1 MIRQI
6 LLIFQ
11 RDLKTSVR
19 NYITLYIIVVPIIF
33 AIMIN
38 VFSPGINDT
47 TVEMVLLEGENP
59 DQVAYF
65 RQFANVEELETLEAI
80 ENRVRKRDN
89 IIAVLPAEG
98 VDYYILSQ
106 GNEPEYV
113 VDYVRSLA
121 AFDHFEIGMEQ
132 SMIEIMDYGRDIPP
146 LKKIMV
152 NTAMIFTSILGGMII
167 ALNIVEEKTDNTISA
182 MHLSPVSRMGF
193 IAGKSMI
200 GVFVPLIGTIL
211 LLVITGFREINYLF
225 AVLMVITSCIISI
238 LIGFIEGINNDD
250 VMNAAGNM
258 KILFLPL
265 FGSIAGEEL
274 LADKWQVLFYWIP
287 FYWTYKGNKLVL
299 SNSGSWLEIIRY
311 AGIVM
316 GISAIVFLLLAPRIR
331 KGLE

>member
-1 MIRQI
+1 MIKKM

-19 NYITLYIIVVPIIF
+19 NFITLYILVVPILFGI
-33 AIMIN
+33 IIN

-47 TVEMVLLEGENP
+47 TVEIVLIEGENP
-59 DQVAYF
+59 EQRVF
-65 RQFANVEELETLEAI
+65 FQQFAKVEQVGSVDEMED
-80 ENRVRKRDN
+80 RVRKRDH
-89 IIAVLPAEG
+89 IIGVLPDQPESY
-98 VDYYILSQ
+98 VLLSQ
-106 GNEPEYV
+106 GNEPEYIL
-113 VDYVRSLA
+113 DYVRNLA
-121 AFDHFEIGMEQ
+121 AFDHYGIGMED
-132 SMIEIMDYGRDIPP
+132 SMIEFIDYGRDIPP

-152 NTAMIFTSILGGMII
+152 NVAMIFTTVLGGMII

-182 MHLSPVSRMGF
+182 IHLSPVSRMAF

-200 GVFVPLIGTIL
+200 GLFVPVVGSL
-211 LLVITGFREINYLF
+211 LLLTITGFREINYLH
-225 AVLMVITSCIISI
+225 ALIMVATACIISI

-274 LADKWQVLFYWIP
+274 LADKWQFLFYWVP
-287 FYWTYKGNKLVL
+287 FYWTYKGNDLVL
-299 SNSGSWLEIIRY
+299 SNSGSWLEILRY
-311 AGIVM
+311 AGIVL
-316 GISAIVFLLLAPRIR
+316 GISAVVFVVLAPRIR